1 MRPLQVGDLCITQ
14 NADHPVLNNGLL
26 VVITAVDPARSAGDH
41 FQIRRVDGQ
50 PIPSCAD
57 NEGKLALFKM
67 SSAWAHAY
75 KLRRVDPD
83 VKDESEIRGAE
94 LQA

>member
-1 MRPLQVGDLCITQ
+1 MRPLQAGDLCITQ

-26 VVITAVDPARSAGDH
+26 VVITAVDPARTAGDH

-50 PIPSCAD
+50 PIPSCGD

-67 SSAWAHAY
+67 SSAWAHAF
-75 KLRRVDPD
+75 KLRRIDPD
-83 VKDESEIRGAE
+83 AKDDAAIREIE
-94 LQA
+94 LET